1 MVNLK
6 RALIILSCAILLF
19 VGIFRISYKVDSTI
33 LSVVK
38 QYEIRNTVVI
48 DAGHGGRDGGTMGV
62 DGSCEKMINLSIAL
76 DLYDFLAVSG
86 INADLTRN
94 GDYELY
100 NVGEE
105 RNKSDLYNRLDYIN
119 SKSNAVLISIHQNHF
134 ENENE
139 WGTQIWYSENDEKS
153 KILAD
158 KILNSIKQN
167 LQNENKRVNKPSG
180 DDYYLLYKASVPSVM
195 IECGFMSNVEENKKL
210 QDLEYQKDFAFSV
223 LCGICEDIQ

>member
-1 MVNLK
+1 MK
-6 RALIILSCAILLF
+6 RALIIISCAVLLF
-19 VGIFRISYKVDSTI
+19 VGIFRISYKVDNTLLNVI
-33 LSVVK
+33 K
-38 QYEIRNTVVI
+38 QFEMRNTVVI
-48 DAGHGGRDGGTMGV
+48 DAGHGGKDGGTIGI
-62 DGSCEKMINLSIAL
+62 DGSFEKAINLSIAL

-86 INADLTRN
+86 INVDLTRN

-100 NVGEE
+100 NAGEK

-158 KILNSIKQN
+158 KILFSIKQN
-167 LQNENKRVNKPSG
+167 LQQDNKRENKPSG
-180 DDYYLLYKASVPSVM
+180 DDYYLLHKASVPSVM
-195 IECGFMSNVEENKKL
+195 IECGFMSNTEENKKL
-210 QDLEYQKDFAFSV
+210 QDIEYQKDFAFSI
-223 LCGICEDIQ
+223 LCGICEDVQ

>member
-1 MVNLK
+1 MK
-6 RALIILSCAILLF
+6 RALIIISCAVLLF
-19 VGIFRISYKVDSTI
+19 VGIFRISYKVDSTLQNVI
-33 LSVVK
+33 K
-38 QYEIRNTVVI
+38 QFEMRNTVVI
-48 DAGHGGRDGGTMGV
+48 DAGHGGKDGGTIGI
-62 DGSCEKMINLSIAL
+62 DGSCEKAINLSIAL

-86 INADLTRN
+86 INVDLTRY

-100 NVGEE
+100 NAGEK

-158 KILNSIKQN
+158 KILFSIKQN
-167 LQNENKRVNKPSG
+167 LQQDNKRENKPSG
-180 DDYYLLYKASVPSVM
+180 DDYYLLHKASVPSVM
-195 IECGFMSNVEENKKL
+195 IECGFMSNTEENKKL
-210 QDLEYQKDFAFSV
+210 QDIEYQKDFAFSI
-223 LCGICEDIQ
+223 LCGICEDVQ

>member
-1 MVNLK
+1 MK
-6 RALIILSCAILLF
+6 RALIIISCAVLLF
-19 VGIFRISYKVDSTI
+19 VGIFRISYKVDNTLLNVI
-33 LSVVK
+33 K
-38 QYEIRNTVVI
+38 QFEMRNTVVI
-48 DAGHGGRDGGTMGV
+48 DAGHGGKDGGTIGI
-62 DGSCEKMINLSIAL
+62 DGSCEKAINLSIAL

-86 INADLTRN
+86 IIVDLTRN

-100 NVGEE
+100 NAGEK

-158 KILNSIKQN
+158 KILFSIKQN
-167 LQNENKRVNKPSG
+167 LQQDNKRENKPSG
-180 DDYYLLYKASVPSVM
+180 DDYYLLHKASVPSVM
-195 IECGFMSNVEENKKL
+195 IECGFMSNTEENKKL
-210 QDLEYQKDFAFSV
+210 QDIEYQKDFAFSI
-223 LCGICEDIQ
+223 LCGICEDVQ

>member
-1 MVNLK
+1 MK
-6 RALIILSCAILLF
+6 RALIIISCAVLLF
-19 VGIFRISYKVDSTI
+19 VGIFRISYKVDNTLLNVI
-33 LSVVK
+33 K
-38 QYEIRNTVVI
+38 QFEMRNTVVI
-48 DAGHGGRDGGTMGV
+48 DAGHGGKDGGTIGI
-62 DGSCEKMINLSIAL
+62 DGSCEKAINLSIAL

-86 INADLTRN
+86 IIVDLTRN

-100 NVGEE
+100 NAGEK

-158 KILNSIKQN
+158 KILFSIKQN
-167 LQNENKRVNKPSG
+167 LQQDNKRENKPSG
-180 DDYYLLYKASVPSVM
+180 DDYYLLHKASVPSVM
-195 IECGFMSNVEENKKL
+195 IECGFMSNTQENKKL
-210 QDLEYQKDFAFSV
+210 QDIEYQKDFAFSI
-223 LCGICEDIQ
+223 LCGICEDVQ

>member
-1 MVNLK
+1 MK
-6 RALIILSCAILLF
+6 RALIIISCAVLLF
-19 VGIFRISYKVDSTI
+19 VGIFKISYKVDSTLLNVI
-33 LSVVK
+33 K
-38 QYEIRNTVVI
+38 QFEMRNTVII
-48 DAGHGGRDGGTMGV
+48 DAGHGGKDGGTIGI
-62 DGSCEKMINLSIAL
+62 DGSCEKSINLSIAL

-86 INADLTRN
+86 IIVDLTRN

-100 NVGEE
+100 NAGEK

-158 KILNSIKQN
+158 KILFSIKQN
-167 LQNENKRVNKPSG
+167 LQQDNKRENKPSG
-180 DDYYLLYKASVPSVM
+180 DDYYLLHKASVPSVM
-195 IECGFMSNVEENKKL
+195 IECGFMSNTEENKKL
-210 QDLEYQKDFAFSV
+210 QDIEYQKDFAFSI
-223 LCGICEDIQ
+223 LCGICEDVQ

>member
-1 MVNLK
+1 MK
-6 RALIILSCAILLF
+6 KALIIISCAVLLF
-19 VGIFRISYKVDSTI
+19 VGIFRISYKVDSTLQNVI
-33 LSVVK
+33 K
-38 QYEIRNTVVI
+38 QFEMRNTVVI
-48 DAGHGGRDGGTMGV
+48 DAGHGGKDGGTIGI
-62 DGSCEKMINLSIAL
+62 DGSCEKAINLSIAL

-86 INADLTRN
+86 IIVDLTRN

-100 NVGEE
+100 NAGEK

-158 KILNSIKQN
+158 KILFSIKQN
-167 LQNENKRVNKPSG
+167 LQQDNKRENKPSG

-195 IECGFMSNVEENKKL
+195 IECGFMSNTEENKKL
-210 QDLEYQKDFAFSV
+210 QDIEYQKDFAFSI
-223 LCGICEDIQ
+223 LCGICEDVQ

>member
-1 MVNLK
+1 MK
-6 RALIILSCAILLF
+6 RALIIISCAVLLF
-19 VGIFRISYKVDSTI
+19 VGIFRISYKVDSTLLNVI
-33 LSVVK
+33 K
-38 QYEIRNTVVI
+38 QFEMRNTVVI
-48 DAGHGGRDGGTMGV
+48 DAGHGGKDGGTTGI
-62 DGSCEKMINLSIAL
+62 DGSFEKAINLSIAL

-86 INADLTRN
+86 IIVDLTRN

-100 NVGEE
+100 NAGEK

-158 KILNSIKQN
+158 KILFSIKQN
-167 LQNENKRVNKPSG
+167 LQQDNKRENKPSG
-180 DDYYLLYKASVPSVM
+180 DDYYLLHKASVPSVM
-195 IECGFMSNVEENKKL
+195 IECGFMSNTEENKKL
-210 QDLEYQKDFAFSV
+210 QDIEYQKDFAFSI
-223 LCGICEDIQ
+223 LCGICEDVQ

>member
-1 MVNLK
+1 MK
-6 RALIILSCAILLF
+6 RALIIISCAVLLF
-19 VGIFRISYKVDSTI
+19 VGIFRISYKVDSTLQNVI
-33 LSVVK
+33 K
-38 QYEIRNTVVI
+38 QFEMRNTVVI
-48 DAGHGGRDGGTMGV
+48 DAGHGGKDGGTIGI
-62 DGSCEKMINLSIAL
+62 DGSCEKAINLSIAL

-86 INADLTRN
+86 IIVDLTRN

-100 NVGEE
+100 NAGEK

-158 KILNSIKQN
+158 KILFSIKQN
-167 LQNENKRVNKPSG
+167 LQQDNKRENKPSG
-180 DDYYLLYKASVPSVM
+180 DDYYLLHKASVPSVM
-195 IECGFMSNVEENKKL
+195 IECGFMSNTQENKKL
-210 QDLEYQKDFAFSV
+210 QDIEYQKDFAFSI
-223 LCGICEDIQ
+223 LCGICEDVQ

>member
-1 MVNLK
+1 MK
-6 RALIILSCAILLF
+6 RELIIISCAVLLF
-19 VGIFRISYKVDSTI
+19 VGIFRIYYKVDSTLLNVI
-33 LSVVK
+33 K
-38 QYEIRNTVVI
+38 QFEMRNTVVI
-48 DAGHGGRDGGTMGV
+48 DAGHGGKDGGTIGI
-62 DGSCEKMINLSIAL
+62 DGSCEKAINLSIAL

-86 INADLTRN
+86 IIVDLTRN

-100 NVGEE
+100 NAGEK

-158 KILNSIKQN
+158 KILFSIKQN
-167 LQNENKRVNKPSG
+167 LQQDNKRENKPSG

-195 IECGFMSNVEENKKL
+195 IECGFMSNTEENKKL
-210 QDLEYQKDFAFSV
+210 QDIEYQKDFAFSI
-223 LCGICEDIQ
+223 LCGICEDVQ

>member
-1 MVNLK
+1 MK
-6 RALIILSCAILLF
+6 RALIIISCAVLLF
-19 VGIFRISYKVDSTI
+19 AGIFRISYKVDNTLLNVI
-33 LSVVK
+33 K
-38 QYEIRNTVVI
+38 QFEMRNTVVI
-48 DAGHGGRDGGTMGV
+48 DAGHGGKDGGTIGI
-62 DGSCEKMINLSIAL
+62 DGSCEKAINLSIAL

-86 INADLTRN
+86 IIVDLTRN

-100 NVGEE
+100 NAGEK

-158 KILNSIKQN
+158 KILFSIKQN
-167 LQNENKRVNKPSG
+167 LQQDNKRENKPSG
-180 DDYYLLYKASVPSVM
+180 DDYYLLHKASVPSVM
-195 IECGFMSNVEENKKL
+195 IECGFMSNTEENKKL
-210 QDLEYQKDFAFSV
+210 QDIEYQKDFAFSI
-223 LCGICEDIQ
+223 LCGICEDVQ